1 MPSRPGA
8 EVALSPFI
16 FSLILFF
23 VKTTLSKLVAVSN
36 GLVGML
42 ELSSIVKTLAKNL
55 LSFSEISLSSVV
67 RLPSVSFRGPTP
79 VCDFV
84 LDFM

>member
-1 MPSRPGA
+1 MPSGPGA

-36 GLVGML
+36 GLVGMF
-42 ELSSIVKTLAKNL
+42 ELSSIVKRLAKNL
-55 LSFSEISLSSVV
+55 LSFSEISLSPVI
-67 RLPSVSFRGPTP
+67 RLLSVSFRGPTP
-79 VCDFV
+79 VRDFV